1 MTMRLWIVALAGA
14 LAAPLPA
21 QTPPEGQTPPAEQAP
36 PGFRQSAQE
45 TEAPATEQEPA
56 GEEPG
61 PLDLAN
67 DALEP
72 TLPGGYSYRPQG
84 RRDPFVSLNRPVA
97 AGDEFGRPA
106 GIEGFL
112 IQELTLTGIVKL
124 QDEGFVSMF
133 QGPDNKS
140 YFVRLGQRVYDGEVV
155 ALDMDS
161 VTFRQEVAD
170 PLSTVRTRELVKSLY
185 PSEEA
190 R

>member
-1 MTMRLWIVALAGA
+1 MRIWIVALAGA
-14 LAAPLPA
+14 LAAPLSA
-21 QTPPEGQTPPAEQAP
+21 QAPPAEQAQP
-36 PGFRQSAQE
+36 DQVAPEA
-45 TEAPATEQEPA
+45 EAPATEQDPA
-56 GEEPG
+56 GDEAG

-72 TLPGGYSYRPQG
+72 TLPGGYSYRRQG

-97 AGDEFGRPA
+97 AGDDFGRPA

-124 QDEGFVSMF
+124 PEGFISMF

-155 ALDMDS
+155 ALDMIS